1 VDVFFPPFLFRPPT
15 SSSVHLGA
23 LSLLAFLLLLLCI
36 LQLGLGDFPTGLGG
50 CDGGGAGRIHE
61 CSLQH
66 ACPVLLARRQ
76 IALPPSLEVVLA
88 FSSKL
93 LLPVAGDLAA
103 LGLDGLLAVGA
114 GACSLP
120 GAESTVPFVRYAH
133 TPLPLPTVRL
143 ALLLSLFLSFPSF
156 SRHHR

>member
-1 VDVFFPPFLFRPPT
+1 VDVFPP
-15 SSSVHLGA
+15 SSSSLGQTTASVHLGA
-23 LSLLAFLLLLLCI
+23 LSLLAVFLLLLCI

-50 CDGGGAGRIHE
+50 CDSGCASRIHE
-61 CSLQH
+61 RSLQH
-66 ACPVLLARRQ
+66 TCPVLLSRRQ

-88 FSSKL
+88 FPSKL

-120 GAESTVPFVRYAH
+120 GAESTVPLIGDTH
-133 TPLPLPTVRL
+133 TPLPVPTV
-143 ALLLSLFLSFPSF
+143 
-156 SRHHR
+156 